1 LGSESKIIIE
11 EQKEVS
17 KFIKGIIIC
26 YQTGIYLVD
35 LILDSKINPVLFSSF
50 VGALGMFGNENM
62 GKIDE
67 IVIKG
72 LDIQMTIVNKY
83 NLFLI
88 AILDKH
94 FVKNDIHSEVEK
106 ALDLF
111 YSLYKSKIEKCDPCQ
126 DINEFIP
133 FKKALYQQ
141 IKDYTE
147 KINKIEKRSMVA
159 DFGFFTEAIAKMRN
173 D

>member
-1 LGSESKIIIE
+1 M
-11 EQKEVS
+11 
-17 KFIKGIIIC
+17 KGIIIC
-26 YQTGIYLVD
+26 NQTGIYLVD
-35 LILDSKINPVLFSSF
+35 LILDSEINPVLFSSF

-67 IVIKG
+67 IIIKG
-72 LDIQMTIVNKY
+72 LDIQMIIVNKY
-83 NLFLI
+83 DLFLI
-88 AILDKH
+88 AIMDKH
-94 FVKNDIHSEVEK
+94 FVKNDIHSEAEK

-133 FKKALYQQ
+133 FKKELYQQ
-141 IKDYTE
+141 IKDYAE
-147 KINKIEKRSMVA
+147 NINKIEKNSMEA
-159 DFGFFTEAIAKMRN
+159 DFGFFTDAIAKMRS